1 VYDLNERVS
10 YLQGLLDGLDIADDS
25 KEGKAISV
33 IADILEEVA
42 YVISDLIEAQRQ
54 LEEYIDCI
62 DDDLADLEDEVYR
75 RGFCGS
81 GVPQVRGAG

>member
-1 VYDLNERVS
+1 MYDLNERVS

-54 LEEYIDCI
+54 RRVHRLHN
-62 DDDLADLEDEVYR
+62 DDLADLKMSIS
-75 RGFCGS
+75 RGFCE
-81 GVPQVRGAG
+81 VECPKCGAG